1 MSFLWFMK
9 LSIEWSKYINP
20 SILRFKFDKD
30 QSYRIDDI
38 LEEFREHKSV
48 YWHEEDGPI
57 EVCAYVPLE
66 FYEKKEPVVVQ
77 VYEWTT
83 GTDEKGYKC
92 PIPLKYDFFLG
103 LVSCLEH
110 VGGATGEKVLNL
122 INKENK
128 LKVKRRLRKLGWK
141 ESVEEALKKALN
153 DLKQK
158 AE

>member
-20 SILRFKFDKD
+20 SILRFEFDRD
-30 QSYRIDDI
+30 QSDRIDNI

-83 GTDEKGYKC
+83 GTDKEGYKC

-103 LVSCLEH
+103 LVSCSEH

-122 INKENK
+122 INKENR

-141 ESVEEALKKALN
+141 ESLEETLKKALDN
-153 DLKQK
+153 LKQK